1 MVLDA
6 SMALSWL
13 MERAA
18 RSERA
23 RAEAVLDSL
32 AGSGA
37 VVPAL
42 WFTEIEN
49 ACLVAERRR
58 IVKPAQTTDFPEP
71 PVGVADFRGYLFTPI
86 PARRHIGAR
95 ANPHAQR
102 LRCHLPGVIDAPRH
116 RAGDFRSRFDARRD
130 RRWGGDALDYCGFL
144 NLSMN

>member
-58 IVKPAQTTDFPEP
+58 IVKPAQTTDFLNRLSALPISVDTSSPQSRRDGILGLGRTHALSAYDATYLELSMRLGIGLATFDQGLMRAATA
-71 PVGVADFRGYLFTPI
+71 VGVETR
-86 PARRHIGAR
+86 
-95 ANPHAQR
+95 
-102 LRCHLPGVIDAPRH
+102 
-116 RAGDFRSRFDARRD
+116 
-130 RRWGGDALDYCGFL
+130 
-144 NLSMN
+144 